1 MSETLLL
8 PEILYGTRAEVL
20 RNYRRIAR
28 KVWNSES
35 WEIVSS
41 SAFRPVEADEPVAFS
56 DYAHHFLLRSYESMW
71 HPYLIGKCLD
81 DIFDGYS
88 WDEQLIEVK
97 RYQQLNLSGMD
108 FAWFAVASI
117 DSDHRQTVAG
127 CFDTDLETFSRP
139 LLEQLVKWLPF
150 LCQLPFSEYDAGMG
164 WGGIIF
170 SLFSSCG
177 ARVAWDIEA
186 YERRYGSNVLG
197 ALLELQLIKQD
208 ESGVWKP
215 CFPE

>member
-56 DYAHHFLLRSYESMW
+56 DYAQSLLSLSHDCMW

-81 DIFDGYS
+81 DIFERLS
-88 WDEQLIEVK
+88 WDERLIESK
-97 RYQQLNLSGMD
+97 RYQRLNLLGID
-108 FAWFAVASI
+108 FHWFAVGSI
-117 DSDHRQTVAG
+117 DSYHLQTIAG
-127 CFDTDLETFSRP
+127 CFDTNLETFTRP
-139 LLEQLVKWLPF
+139 LLERLVKWLPF
-150 LCQLPFSEYDAGMG
+150 LCRLPFSEYDAGMG
-164 WGGIIF
+164 WGCIIF
-170 SLFSSCG
+170 GLFGACG
-177 ARVAWDIEA
+177 TGVDWNIEA
-186 YERRYGSNVLG
+186 YERRHGSDVLG
-197 ALLELQLIKQD
+197 ALLELQLVKQD

-215 CFPE
+215 CLPS